1 MAKVDTVKLYDGQ
14 NNPII
19 VNKTDEAAYIKRGF
33 SASCKQVVPPVDP
46 NKDPNKKEPETPVTP
61 PAQNPAGEKPTDADT
76 VSAIKDY
83 AAEKGIDLT
92 GAKTK
97 AEMLAVINGAD

>member
-33 SASCKQVVPPVDP
+33 SASCKKQDVPPVDP
-46 NKDPNKKEPETPVTP
+46 NQKKPETPVTP
-61 PAQNPAGEKPTDADT
+61 PAQDTADGKPTDADT

-97 AEMLAVINGAD
+97 AEMLAIINGTGN